1 VSPLFKKKGSFGCC
15 LGLFTL
21 FLRLKK
27 FNFRVKTNRFFRDF
41 FSFFVTLEQFVVH
54 PFLQKDTYDGF
65 ELRRVLVHR
74 SFLVVFKKNHRKQKD
89 TTNNKVFVFFF
100 TKSKSVQNREC
111 DDVDD
116 FVSHRDGWFCTDDDE
131 WLCDGDGW

>member
-1 VSPLFKKKGSFGCC
+1 MLFRVIHAF
-15 LGLFTL
+15 FTL
-21 FLRLKK
+21 NRAY
-27 FNFRVKTNRFFRDF
+27 VKNRFFRATSSL
-41 FSFFVTLEQFVVH
+41 FSSLSNSS
-54 PFLQKDTYDGF
+54 LCILSSKRIYIYDGF

-100 TKSKSVQNREC
+100 TKSKSVQNRER

>member
-1 VSPLFKKKGSFGCC
+1 M
-15 LGLFTL
+15 
-21 FLRLKK
+21 
-27 FNFRVKTNRFFRDF
+27 
-41 FSFFVTLEQFVVH
+41 H
-54 PFLQKDTYDGF
+54 PFLQKDIHDGF

-89 TTNNKVFVFFF
+89 TTNNKVFFLFFF
-100 TKSKSVQNREC
+100 TKSKSVQNRER

>member
-1 VSPLFKKKGSFGCC
+1 MMVSNSVASLSTALFSSS
-15 LGLFTL
+15 
-21 FLRLKK
+21 LK
-27 FNFRVKTNRFFRDF
+27 RTTV
-41 FSFFVTLEQFVVH
+41 S
-54 PFLQKDTYDGF
+54 
-65 ELRRVLVHR
+65 RRTPP
-74 SFLVVFKKNHRKQKD
+74 
-89 TTNNKVFVFFF
+89 TTKSSVFFF